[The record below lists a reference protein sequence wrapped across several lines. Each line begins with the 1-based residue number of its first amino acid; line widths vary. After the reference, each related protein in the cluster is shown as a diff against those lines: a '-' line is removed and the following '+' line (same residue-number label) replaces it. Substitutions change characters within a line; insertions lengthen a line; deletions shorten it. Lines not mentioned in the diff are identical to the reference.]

1 MHQINN
7 RNLFL
12 NNPVYDLSSRLINDE
27 KANQQQVVRNL
38 QNLKFIEVI
47 KKEKNNNYLSI
58 KKLWMLNDDCISII
72 LSFSFQFFQEMVRS
86 NAYLAKKLYL
96 SLSNK
101 FSHVIYSFREK
112 FSEYLELE
120 EFLFCP
126 GVVKKHRAKK
136 PSE

>member
-12 NNPVYDLSSRLINDE
+12 NNPDYDLSSRLINDE
-27 KANQQQVVRNL
+27 KANQQQVVRIL

-47 KKEKNNNYLSI
+47 KKKKNNNYLII
-58 KKLWMLNDDCISII
+58 KNFCILYVYFIFII

-120 EFLFCP
+120 EFLFRP

>member
-12 NNPVYDLSSRLINDE
+12 NNPDYDLSSRLINDE
-27 KANQQQVVRNL
+27 KANQQQVVRIL

-120 EFLFCP
+120 EFLFRP

-136 PSE
+136 PSK

>member
-12 NNPVYDLSSRLINDE
+12 NNPDYDLSSRLINDE

-120 EFLFCP
+120 EFLFRP